1 MLDSPLALYAEYAS
15 GITTTLERMP
25 WENVHYVVEVLH
37 EARLQRRAVFVLGN
51 GGSAA
56 TASHLVCDLDK
67 NTAGAAAYPRFRV
80 MALNDNM
87 ALLSAL
93 ANDCGYE
100 TVFAEQLK
108 NFLQRDDVV
117 IAISTSGN
125 SPNVLQAVGYAKQ
138 AGAFTIG
145 WSGYQGGQLAALV
158 DLPVIV
164 PSHSI
169 EQIEDIHLMLGHMVT
184 QALRTYSTRPDAV
197 EIPSAWRVP
206 AGRAANGNGRHNDNG
221 VHSGHGVHNGT
232 HSGEGAYAGSVN
244 HSIAVNNLPAN
255 GIATGAEGNRPKGHM
270 AQRHARGSHS

>member
-1 MLDSPLALYAEYAS
+1 MPNSPLALYAEYAS
-15 GITTTLERMP
+15 GITLTMERMP
-25 WENVHYVVEVLH
+25 WENVHYMVEVLH

-67 NTAGAAAYPRFRV
+67 NTASAAAYPRFRV

-125 SPNVLQAVGYAKQ
+125 SPNVLQAVDYAKQ

-145 WSGYQGGQLAALV
+145 WAGYQGGQLAALV

-164 PSHSI
+164 PNHSI

-184 QALRTYSTRPDAV
+184 QALRTYSMLPDTV
-197 EIPSAWRVP
+197 EMSYVWRVP
-206 AGRAANGNGRHNDNG
+206 AGETANGNGRHNGSGTHNG
-221 VHSGHGVHNGT
+221 VHKGNGIHN
-232 HSGEGAYAGSVN
+232 GEGAHAGSAD
-244 HSIAVNNLPAN
+244 HGLPVNNLPVN
-255 GIATGAEGNRPKGHM
+255 GVSAGADGNRPKGRT
-270 AQRHARGSHS
+270 AQRHTHGSRN